1 VCLGPSKPGFLH
13 LKRLVGLCYTRSKLV
28 WTEAFT
34 KALEY
39 EKQSFPR
46 TSSPLFQTP
55 EKQSIYST
63 DINYSSTPY
72 RMPSFT
78 SDLALETFSTPRK
91 ESHTRNILTMS
102 HPHLEVSSPSSPAS
116 PLSPLSLASSVD
128 TAITNDTIDETTL
141 PLDASDAESYV
152 LVVGGLGYIGSHTV
166 LELLKADYN
175 VIILDDLSNAYLTVL
190 HRIQKLAN
198 EYFATQK
205 RSMPALKFHETDYRS
220 PVVKSILSQYALPSS
235 WGLDQETPKSR
246 IAGVIHFA
254 AFKSVE
260 ESIRQPLRYYSNNI
274 SGLIEFTSTLEDFG
288 IKTFVFSSSATVYGS
303 AANNGIPLKEEHCSH
318 QPITTIDSNGKTST
332 TPPGVSGLTSPYG
345 RTKWMAEAILSD
357 IATADPSWSIAALR
371 YFNPVGCHE
380 SGLLGDDPRQK
391 PTNLIPVIANV
402 MRGKSPA
409 LKIFGTDWDT
419 TDGTAVRDFIHVVD
433 LARGHISALA
443 AAIGGKIQGS
453 FRTFNLGSGQ
463 GHSVVEVLGSLEK
476 VSEMKIP
483 AERVGRRDGDV
494 GSCVAEVSRA
504 KEELGWSTVKSLDD
518 SARDVWNFMTVEQKG
533 VEVIPELKVAA

>member
-1 VCLGPSKPGFLH
+1 
-13 LKRLVGLCYTRSKLV
+13 
-28 WTEAFT
+28 
-34 KALEY
+34 
-39 EKQSFPR
+39 
-46 TSSPLFQTP
+46 
-55 EKQSIYST
+55 
-63 DINYSSTPY
+63 
-72 RMPSFT
+72 MPSST
-78 SDLALETFSTPRK
+78 SDLALETLSLSQR
-91 ESHTRNILTMS
+91 ENHTRNILTMS
-102 HPHLEVSSPSSPAS
+102 RPHLEASTPSTPAS
-116 PLSPLSLASSVD
+116 PRSPLSYASSAD
-128 TAITNDTIDETTL
+128 TAFTNDTVDESTVSL
-141 PLDASDAESYV
+141 NALDTESYV

-190 HRIQKLAN
+190 HRIEKLAN

-205 RSMPALKFHETDYRS
+205 RSMPSLKFHETDYRS

-235 WGLDQETPKSR
+235 WSLDQETPKSR

-303 AANNGIPLKEEHCSH
+303 AANNGIPLQEDHCTH
-318 QPITTIDSNGKTST
+318 HPLTTTDSKTGKTTT
-332 TPPGVSGLTSPYG
+332 TPPSVSGLTSPYG

-357 IATADPSWSIAALR
+357 IATADPTWSIAALR
-371 YFNPVGCHE
+371 YFNPVGCHS

-402 MRGKSPA
+402 MRGKSPS

-443 AAIGGKIQGS
+443 AAIGGRIQGS
-453 FRTFNLGSGQ
+453 FRTFNLGSGR
-463 GHSVVEVLGSLEK
+463 GHSVVEVLGSLER
-476 VSEMKIP
+476 VAEMRIP
-483 AERVGRRDGDV
+483 AERVGRREGDV
-494 GSCVAEVSRA
+494 GFCVAGVRRA
-504 KEELGWSTVKSLDD
+504 REELGWWTVKSLDD
-518 SARDVWNFMTVEQKG
+518 SARDVWNFMKVEKSQAEESTR
-533 VEVIPELKVAA
+533 VEELKVDV

>member
-1 VCLGPSKPGFLH
+1 MP
-13 LKRLVGLCYTRSKLV
+13 
-28 WTEAFT
+28 
-34 KALEY
+34 
-39 EKQSFPR
+39 
-46 TSSPLFQTP
+46 
-55 EKQSIYST
+55 
-63 DINYSSTPY
+63 SST
-72 RMPSFT
+72 SNL
-78 SDLALETFSTPRK
+78 DLETHQR
-91 ESHTRNILTMS
+91 ENRGRNILTMS

-116 PLSPLSLASSVD
+116 PLSPLSFASSVD
-128 TAITNDTIDETTL
+128 TAITNDTVDESNLT
-141 PLDASDAESYV
+141 LDAPDTESYV

-175 VIILDDLSNAYLTVL
+175 VLILDDLSNAYLTVL
-190 HRIQKLAN
+190 HRIQRLATG
-198 EYFATQK
+198 YFSTQK
-205 RSMPALKFHETDYRS
+205 RSMPSLKFHETDYRS
-220 PVVKSILSQYALPSS
+220 PVVKSILAQYALPSTWS
-235 WGLDQETPKSR
+235 LDQESPRSR

-303 AANNGIPLKEEHCSH
+303 VANNGVPLKEEYCSH
-318 QPITTIDSNGKTST
+318 EPITTVDESGRKQT
-332 TPPGVSGLTSPYG
+332 TPSGVFGLTSPYG

-357 IATADPSWSIAALR
+357 LAIADPEWSIAALR

-402 MRGKSPA
+402 MRGQSPA

-463 GHSVVEVLGSLEK
+463 GHSVCEVLGSLEK

-483 AERVGRRDGDV
+483 ADRVGRRDGDV
-494 GSCVAEVSRA
+494 GFCVAEVSRA
-504 KEELGWSTVKSLDD
+504 REELGWSTEKSLDD
-518 SARDVWNFMTVEQKG
+518 SARDVWNFMKGEQRQEKEA
-533 VEVIPELKVAA
+533 VVDATARIPELKIEA

>member
-1 VCLGPSKPGFLH
+1 
-13 LKRLVGLCYTRSKLV
+13 
-28 WTEAFT
+28 
-34 KALEY
+34 
-39 EKQSFPR
+39 
-46 TSSPLFQTP
+46 
-55 EKQSIYST
+55 
-63 DINYSSTPY
+63 
-72 RMPSFT
+72 
-78 SDLALETFSTPRK
+78 
-91 ESHTRNILTMS
+91 MS
-102 HPHLEVSSPSSPAS
+102 HPHLENSSPSSPSS
-116 PLSPLSLASSVD
+116 PHSPSSVASSVE
-128 TAITNDTIDETTL
+128 TGITNDTVDERFLT
-141 PLDASDAESYV
+141 LDAADSETYV

-175 VIILDDLSNAYLTVL
+175 VIVLDDLSNAYLNVL
-190 HRIQKLAN
+190 HRIQTLAN
-198 EYFATQK
+198 EYFSTQK
-205 RSMPALKFHETDYRS
+205 RSMPSLRFHETEYRS
-220 PVVKSILSQYALPSS
+220 PVVKSILAQYALPST
-235 WGLDQETPKSR
+235 WNQDQEVPRSR

-274 SGLIEFTSTLEDFG
+274 SGLIEFTSTLEEFG

-303 AANNGIPLKEEHCSH
+303 VANNGVPLKEDYCSH
-318 QPITTIDSNGKTST
+318 HPITTTDKVGRQTT
-332 TPPGVSGLTSPYG
+332 TPPSVSGLTSPYG

-357 IATADPSWSIAALR
+357 LATSDPSWSIAALR

-402 MRGKSPA
+402 MRGRSPA

-443 AAIGGKIQGS
+443 AAIGRKIQGS

-463 GHSVVEVLGSLEK
+463 GHSVCEVLGSLEK
-476 VSEMKIP
+476 VSGMKIP

-494 GSCVAEVSRA
+494 GFCVAEVSRA
-504 KEELGWSTVKSLDD
+504 REELGWSTEKSLDD
-518 SARDVWNFMTVEQKG
+518 SARDVWNFMKVEQRQERALEVGQVQK
-533 VEVIPELKVAA
+533 VEV

>member
-1 VCLGPSKPGFLH
+1 MPVNPFL
-13 LKRLVGLCYTRSKLV
+13 SNM
-28 WTEAFT
+28 
-34 KALEY
+34 
-39 EKQSFPR
+39 
-46 TSSPLFQTP
+46 TSS
-55 EKQSIYST
+55 
-63 DINYSSTPY
+63 
-72 RMPSFT
+72 T
-78 SDLALETFSTPRK
+78 SNLELEMNQKGHRCT
-91 ESHTRNILTMS
+91 NNLTMS

-116 PLSPLSLASSVD
+116 PLSPLSLASSLD
-128 TAITNDTIDETTL
+128 TAITNDTADESHLSFDPQDT
-141 PLDASDAESYV
+141 ESYV

-166 LELLKADYN
+166 LELLKEGYN
-175 VIILDDLSNAYLTVL
+175 VIVLDNLSNAYLTVL
-190 HRIQKLAN
+190 HRIQTLATEHFSN
-198 EYFATQK
+198 QK
-205 RSMPALKFHETDYRS
+205 RPMPSLIFHETDYRS
-220 PVVKSILSQYALPSS
+220 PVVKSILSQYASPPTFS
-235 WGLDQETPKSR
+235 LDQETPRSR
-246 IAGVIHFA
+246 IVGVIHFA

-274 SGLIEFTSTLEDFG
+274 SGLIEFISTLEEFG

-303 AANNGIPLKEEHCSH
+303 AANNGVPLKEEHCSH
-318 QPITTIDSNGKTST
+318 QPIATVDESGRRSV

-357 IATADPSWSIAALR
+357 LAIADPEWSIAALR

-443 AAIGGKIQGS
+443 AAIGNKIQGS

-463 GHSVVEVLGSLEK
+463 GHSVCEVLGSLEK
-476 VSEMKIP
+476 VSGVKIP
-483 AERVGRRDGDV
+483 ADRVGRRDGDV
-494 GSCVAEVSRA
+494 GFCVAEVSRA
-504 KEELGWSTVKSLDD
+504 KEELGWRTEKSLDD
-518 SARDVWNFMTVEQKG
+518 SARDVWNFMKVEQRQEDEP
-533 VEVIPELKVAA
+533 VEDATRVPRSKTEALTEQ